1 MVRSFAESIF
11 SREESSCPPFSIAGK
26 QLGHEDERDLFP
38 EALRLIAE
46 PRPAVVQLESVPMCA
61 RTQQMVGVCV
71 KVSPK
76 QLG

>member
-1 MVRSFAESIF
+1 
-11 SREESSCPPFSIAGK
+11 
-26 QLGHEDERDLFP
+26 LFP

-46 PRPAVVQLESVPMCA
+46 SRPAVVQLESVPMCA
-61 RTQQMVGVCV
+61 PTEQMVGVCG